1 LAQSRGEIAIM
12 FWRFGGYANVSTI
25 DSLLEKPDVT
35 VEELLD
41 DADLIQE
48 VKSQNS
54 KLLEF
59 LRDENILDR
68 LMQYTI
74 MPKAPEEH
82 KLEDDEQDLEEE
94 DGGASSNPLNSL
106 FGKNKRRSKSIKDEE
121 ESKDE
126 KQRLKYAFV
135 ASEVLASD
143 VWSIAEALL
152 ENRDSLRRFW
162 HYLKRDAPLDGASA
176 QYFCKV
182 NESLLDKK
190 TEEMLE
196 FFKSVDGVVAD
207 MLRHVDCAVMM
218 DMLLKIVSLE
228 RVEGGAGIIDVSCR
242 LMRTKLKIMLTS
254 YSGCKLKIS
263 YHCYFL
269 IFQSSMNHQLKLL
282 LETFLKLSSQYQ
294 QTQLRRTAT

>member
-1 LAQSRGEIAIM
+1 M

-41 DADLIQE
+41 DSDLIQE

-68 LMQYTI
+68 LMQYII
-74 MPKAPEEH
+74 MPKVSEEQTPTEPDPEPEE
-82 KLEDDEQDLEEE
+82 DET
-94 DGGASSNPLNSL
+94 GTSSNPLNSL
-106 FGKNKRRSKSIKDEE
+106 FGKNKRRSRSKSIKDDE
-121 ESKDE
+121 ESKEE
-126 KQRLKYAFV
+126 KQRIKYAFV
-135 ASEVLASD
+135 SCEVLSSD

-152 ENRDSLRRFW
+152 ENRESLRRFW
-162 HYLKRDAPLDGASA
+162 QYLKRDAPLDALQA

-190 TEEMLE
+190 TEEMLD
-196 FFKSVDGVVAD
+196 FFKSIDGVVAD

-218 DMLLKIVSLE
+218 DLLLKIVSLE
-228 RVEGGAGIIDVSCR
+228 RIEGGAGIIDVGSNDV
-242 LMRTKLKIMLTS
+242 LTRES
-254 YSGCKLKIS
+254 T
-263 YHCYFL
+263 
-269 IFQSSMNHQLKLL
+269 NP
-282 LETFLKLSSQYQ
+282 
-294 QTQLRRTAT
+294 